1 MRKYNGIYI
10 YIYMYKL
17 IYDGIFIIIE
27 NVFGDIPINIVE

>member
-1 MRKYNGIYI
+1 MEYI

>member
-1 MRKYNGIYI
+1 VRKYNG
-10 YIYMYKL
+10 IYMYKL